1 MQRLK
6 ELNQLS
12 KEEAERIQILR
23 YCRNSSF
30 RGFKQK
36 GTIVVSV
43 VDIDAIHCN

>member
-23 YCRNSSF
+23 YDRNTV
-30 RGFKQK
+30 K
-36 GTIVVSV
+36 VLE
-43 VDIDAIHCN
+43 DATEAFNVL